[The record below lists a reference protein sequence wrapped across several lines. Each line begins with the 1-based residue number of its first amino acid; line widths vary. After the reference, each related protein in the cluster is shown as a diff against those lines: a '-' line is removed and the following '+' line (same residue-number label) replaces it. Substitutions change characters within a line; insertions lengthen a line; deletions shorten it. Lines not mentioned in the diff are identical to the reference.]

1 MQSLACISK
10 TKLYTWIS
18 KSIRRKKNVDV
29 FNGLESEGSVICLT
43 WQMYYVTSF
52 IYIAEKL
59 TPRAT
64 DQN

>member
-18 KSIRRKKNVDV
+18 KTQYKEKKKNV
-29 FNGLESEGSVICLT
+29 FNGLESVGSVICLT